1 MVKLAEIIVL
11 AFIIGMS
18 EATTSSRNRAQD
30 SGADCVPME
39 EACKIG
45 GTPCCEG
52 GACEGNI
59 FGDIDFRKHFDIS
72 EWRKCIPALPG
83 LKRLNADT
91 KKASMAEQIRES
103 KNLKELD
110 VRREAAARFQRA
122 TRCGGTPCEAVYR
135 CCDSTCNIK
144 PGCFPILPA
153 LPGLKRLDADTKKT
167 SAAKQIRK
175 SKNLKEL
182 HLRREA
188 AAKFQRDPIPL
199 CWGTACMDLPARCCD
214 SLCNILPDCG
224 DFPFY
229 KTGAKH
235 MPHSDETLLA

>member
-1 MVKLAEIIVL
+1 MAKLAEIILL

-18 EATTSSRNRAQD
+18 EATTLSRNRAQD
-30 SGADCVPME
+30 PGADCVPMNE
-39 EACKIG
+39 ICTY

-52 GACEGNI
+52 SVCDGMPWGVCWP
-59 FGDIDFRKHFDIS
+59 KS
-72 EWRKCIPALPG
+72 G

-91 KKASMAEQIRES
+91 KQIRES
-103 KNLKELD
+103 KNLKELHG
-110 VRREAAARFQRA
+110 RREAAARFQRA
-122 TRCGGTPCEAVYR
+122 TRCGGTPCESVYR

-144 PGCFPILPA
+144 PDCFSNLPGILP
-153 LPGLKRLDADTKKT
+153 GMKRLDADTKKT

-188 AAKFQRDPIPL
+188 AARFQRDPIPL
-199 CWGTACMDLPARCCD
+199 CWDTACMDLPARCCD

-224 DFPFY
+224 GDFPLY

-235 MPHSDETLLA
+235 LPHSDESLLA